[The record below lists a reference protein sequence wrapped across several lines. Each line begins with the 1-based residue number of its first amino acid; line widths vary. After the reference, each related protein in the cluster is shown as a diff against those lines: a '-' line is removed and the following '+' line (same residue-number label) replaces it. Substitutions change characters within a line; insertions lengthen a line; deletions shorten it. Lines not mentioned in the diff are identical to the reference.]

1 MGNTWENI
9 QPPFFVLEGHL
20 FEKHNFFGGGVE
32 FCWLATPVAEFQLD
46 YSTNQL
52 EQTIANGRDH
62 PLYIRY
68 WRQFHPV
75 VNGILTPEVASK
87 NHEIKTDP
95 YGQLRSNTELHM
107 DIT

>member
-20 FEKHNFFGGGVE
+20 FEKHNFFCG
-32 FCWLATPVAEFQLD
+32 
-46 YSTNQL
+46 
-52 EQTIANGRDH
+52 
-62 PLYIRY
+62 
-68 WRQFHPV
+68 FHPV
-75 VNGILTPEVASK
+75 VNGYLTPEVASK